1 MSMNTLSLSNV
12 VVGEDLQKSMDK
24 EGLKLSG
31 VYAMLDPVIS
41 RLASLNPLW
50 TFVINSSAPSMGSSR
65 VASGFM
71 VKLDGEELGSIGLS
85 YMGQRGKVIAIC
97 NDRIGKGRQRSD
109 SYRTV
114 DADKAILMA
123 KKMFGKM
130 NPSERISKA
139 KDAAERVVTRAS
151 WNKERERTQHQSLV
165 KNEMLAWAETKGHA
179 LFLEYLKAEAIPSL
193 RHKVTTSMEKVELLD
208 TEMKTIERVQEDFTK
223 NKTAL
228 VVKDLGKYLVKIGD
242 NVELY
247 DDNTLPLD
255 MRMKM
260 GMLKL
265 VEDEQYLTDV
275 GCKVTSEIF
284 VLLVDELTNV
294 SKGV

>member
-31 VYAMLDPVIS
+31 VYGMLDPVIS

-50 TFVINSSAPSMGSSR
+50 TFVINSSGLGTGNNR

-139 KDAAERVVTRAS
+139 KDAAERVVSRAS
-151 WNKERERTQHQSLV
+151 WNKERERTQHQANV
-165 KNEMLAWAETKGHA
+165 KNEMLVWAETKGHA
-179 LFLEYLKAEAIPSL
+179 MFLEYLKAEAIPSL

-208 TEMKTIERVQEDFTK
+208 TEMKTIEKVQEDFSN

-275 GCKVTSEIF
+275 GCKVTHEIF
-284 VLLVDELTNV
+284 VLLVDELTDV
-294 SKGV
+294 SEGV

>member
-1 MSMNTLSLSNV
+1 MSINTLSLSNV
-12 VVGEDLQKSMDK
+12 VVGEDLQKTMDK
-24 EGLKLSG
+24 EGFKLSG
-31 VYAMLDPVIS
+31 VFNMLDPVVN

-50 TFVINSSAPSMGSSR
+50 TFVINTSGLGTNNNR

-71 VKLDGEELGSIGLS
+71 VKLDGEELGSISLS
-85 YMGQRGKVIAIC
+85 YMGQRGKVICIS
-97 NDRIGKGRQRSD
+97 NDRIGKGRRRTD

-130 NPSERISKA
+130 NPNERISKA
-139 KDAAERVVTRAS
+139 KDAAERVVSRAS
-151 WNKERERTQHQSLV
+151 WNKERDRTQHQGNI
-165 KNEMLAWAETKGHA
+165 KNEMLVWAETKGNA
-179 LFLEYLKAEAIPSL
+179 LFMEYLKVEAIPSL

-208 TEMKTIERVQEDFTK
+208 TEMKTIERVQQDFSK

-228 VVKDLGKYLVKIGD
+228 VVKDTGKYLVKIGD
-242 NVELY
+242 KVDLY

-275 GCKVTSEIF
+275 GCKVSSEIF
-284 VLLVDELTNV
+284 VLLVDLTNV
-294 SKGV
+294 SEGV

>member
-12 VVGEDLQKSMDK
+12 VVGEDLQKSLDK
-24 EGLKLSG
+24 EGLKLTG
-31 VYAMLDPVIS
+31 VFNMLDPVIN

-50 TFVINSSAPSMGSSR
+50 TFVIVNSGPSMGNER
-65 VASGFM
+65 VACGFS
-71 VKLDGEELGSIGLS
+71 VKLDGEELGQIGLS
-85 YMGQRGKVIAIC
+85 YMGRRGRVISIS

-114 DADKAILMA
+114 DADKAILTA

-130 NPSERISKA
+130 NPIERISKA

-151 WNKERERTQHQSLV
+151 WNKERDRTQHQGYI
-165 KNEMLAWAETKGHA
+165 KNEMLAWVETKGHPM
-179 LFLEYLKAEAIPSL
+179 FLEYLKAEAIPSL
-193 RHKVTTSMEKVELLD
+193 RHKVTDAMGKVALLD
-208 TEMKTIERVQEDFTK
+208 TEMQTIDKVQKDFSS

-242 NVELY
+242 KVDLY
-247 DDNTLPLD
+247 DDNTLPVD

-275 GCKVTSEIF
+275 GCKVTNEIF

>member
-12 VVGEDLQKSMDK
+12 VVGEDLQKSLDK

-31 VYAMLDPVIS
+31 VYGMLDPVIS

-50 TFVINSSAPSMGSSR
+50 TFVITNSGHSMGSSR
-65 VASGFM
+65 VACGFL
-71 VKLDGEELGSIGLS
+71 VKLDGEELGTIGLS
-85 YMGQRGKVIAIC
+85 YMGNRGKVISIA

-109 SYRTV
+109 SYRTE

-139 KDAAERVVTRAS
+139 KDAAERVVSRAS
-151 WNKERERTQHQSLV
+151 WNKERERTSSQGVL
-165 KNEMLAWAETKGHA
+165 KAEMLAWVENRGYQMFMEFIEK
-179 LFLEYLKAEAIPSL
+179 EAIPSTK
-193 RHKVTTSMEKVELLD
+193 RKVLEAEEKVQKLD
-208 TEMKTIERVQEDFTK
+208 TEMKTIEKVQEDFS
-223 NKTAL
+223 NSKTAL
-228 VVKDLGKYLVKIGD
+228 VVKDTGKYLVKIGD

-265 VEDEQYLTDV
+265 VQDEEYLTDI

-294 SKGV
+294 SEGV

>member
-12 VVGEDLQKSMDK
+12 VVGEDLQKTMDK
-24 EGLKLSG
+24 EGFKLSG
-31 VYAMLDPVIS
+31 VFNMLDPVVN

-50 TFVINSSAPSMGSSR
+50 TFVINTSGLGTNNNR

-71 VKLDGEELGSIGLS
+71 VKLDGEELGSISLS

-97 NDRIGKGRQRSD
+97 NDRIGKGRQRTD

-130 NPSERISKA
+130 NPNERISKA
-139 KDAAERVVTRAS
+139 KDAAERVVSRAS
-151 WNKERERTQHQSLV
+151 WNKERERTLHQGNI
-165 KNEMLAWAETKGHA
+165 KNEMLVWAETKGNA
-179 LFLEYLKAEAIPSL
+179 LFMEYLKVEAIPSL
-193 RHKVTTSMEKVELLD
+193 KHKVTTSMEKVELLD
-208 TEMKTIERVQEDFTK
+208 TEMKTIERVQQDFSK

-228 VVKDLGKYLVKIGD
+228 VVKDTGKYLVKIGD
-242 NVELY
+242 KVDLY
-247 DDNTLPLD
+247 DDNTLPVD
-255 MRMKM
+255 MRMKI

-265 VEDEQYLTDV
+265 VEDEHYLTDI
-275 GCKVTSEIF
+275 GCKVSSEIF
-284 VLLVDELTNV
+284 VLLVDLTNV
-294 SKGV
+294 SEGV

>member
-1 MSMNTLSLSNV
+1 MSMNTLSLSNIV
-12 VVGEDLQKSMDK
+12 VSEELQKSMDK
-24 EGLKLSG
+24 EGMKMAS
-31 VYAMLDPVIS
+31 VYDMLDPVVS

-50 TFVINSSAPSMGSSR
+50 TFVITGSGHG
-65 VASGFM
+65 SGNNRIAMAFS
-71 VKLDGEELGSIGLS
+71 VKLDGEELGTIGLS
-85 YMGQRGKVIAIC
+85 YMGQRGRVICIC

-114 DADKAILMA
+114 DAEKAVLMA

-151 WNKERERTQHQSLV
+151 WSKERERTTSQSKIQSEL
-165 KNEMLAWAETKGHA
+165 LIWAQGKGHA
-179 LFLEYLKAEAIPSL
+179 MFLEYIDKEAQLQVKQNVI
-193 RHKVTTSMEKVELLD
+193 TNMEKVKVLD
-208 TEMKTIERVQEDFTK
+208 TEMKTIERVQEEFSK
-223 NKTAL
+223 GKTAL
-228 VVKDLGKYLVKIGD
+228 VVKDTGKYLVKIGD

-255 MRMKM
+255 IRMKM

-265 VEDEQYLTDV
+265 VNDEHYITDV

-284 VLLVDELTNV
+284 VLLVDDLTNV
-294 SKGV
+294 SEGV

>member
-1 MSMNTLSLSNV
+1 MNTLSLSNI
-12 VVGEDLQKSMDK
+12 VVGEDLQKSLDK
-24 EGLKLSG
+24 EGLKMTG
-31 VYAMLDPVIS
+31 VYSMLDPVVS

-50 TFVINSSAPSMGSSR
+50 TFVINNSGMHMGSAR
-65 VASGFM
+65 VASGFV

-85 YMGQRGKVIAIC
+85 YMGQRGKVICIS
-97 NDRIGKGRQRSD
+97 NDRIGKGRQRTD

-130 NPSERISKA
+130 NPNERIQKA
-139 KDAAERVVTRAS
+139 KDAAERVVSRAS
-151 WNKERERTQHQSLV
+151 WNKERERTQHQGNI
-165 KNEMLAWAETKGHA
+165 KNEMLVWAETKGNA

-193 RHKVTTSMEKVELLD
+193 RHKVTVSMEKVELLD
-208 TEMKTIERVQEDFTK
+208 TEMKTIEKVQEDFSN

-228 VVKDLGKYLVKIGD
+228 VVKDTGKYLVKIGD
-242 NVELY
+242 KVDLY
-247 DDNTLPLD
+247 DDNTLPVD

-275 GCKVTSEIF
+275 GCKVTNEIF

>member
-31 VYAMLDPVIS
+31 VYGMLDPVVS

-65 VASGFM
+65 VASNFM

-139 KDAAERVVTRAS
+139 KDAAERVVSRAS

-165 KNEMLAWAETKGHA
+165 KNEMLAWAETKGNA
-179 LFLEYLKAEAIPSL
+179 MFLEYLKAEAIPSL
-193 RHKVTTSMEKVELLD
+193 KHKVTTSMEKVELLD
-208 TEMKTIERVQEDFTK
+208 TEMKTIERVQEEFTK

-275 GCKVTSEIF
+275 GCKVSSEIF

-294 SKGV
+294 SEGV

>member
-50 TFVINSSAPSMGSSR
+50 TFVINSSTHSMGSSR

-151 WNKERERTQHQSLV
+151 WNKERERTQHQANV
-165 KNEMLAWAETKGHA
+165 KNEMLVWAETKGHA
-179 LFLEYLKAEAIPSL
+179 MFLEYLKAEAIPSL

-265 VEDEQYLTDV
+265 VEDEQYLTEV

>member
-1 MSMNTLSLSNV
+1 MSINTLSLSNV

-139 KDAAERVVTRAS
+139 KDAAERVVSRAS

-165 KNEMLAWAETKGHA
+165 KNEMLAWVETKGLA
-179 LFLEYLKAEAIPSL
+179 TFMEFIKAEAIPSL
-193 RHKVTTSMEKVELLD
+193 KHKVTTSMEKVVLLD
-208 TEMKTIERVQEDFTK
+208 TEMRTIEKVQEDFSN

-275 GCKVTSEIF
+275 GCKVTHEIF

-294 SKGV
+294 SEGV

>member
-1 MSMNTLSLSNV
+1 MSMNTLNLSNV
-12 VVGEDLQKSMDK
+12 VVGEDLQKSLDK
-24 EGLKLSG
+24 DGLKLSG
-31 VYAMLDPVIS
+31 VIDLLDPVIN

-50 TFVINSSAPSMGSSR
+50 TFVINNSGHSMGSSR
-65 VASGFM
+65 VASNFT
-71 VKLDGEELGSIGLS
+71 VKLDGEELGIIGLS
-85 YMGQRGKVIAIC
+85 YMGQRGKVITIC
-97 NDRIGKGRQRSD
+97 NDRIGRGRQRSD
-109 SYRTV
+109 SYRTQ

-165 KNEMLAWAETKGHA
+165 KNEMLAWVETKGHDM
-179 LFLEYLKAEAIPSL
+179 FMKYIKVEAIPSL
-193 RHKVTTSMEKVELLD
+193 KHKVTTSMEKVVLLD
-208 TEMKTIERVQEDFTK
+208 TEMKTIERVQEDFSK

-228 VVKDLGKYLVKIGD
+228 VVKDSGKYLVRIGD
-242 NVELY
+242 KVDLY

-265 VEDEQYLTDV
+265 VQDEEYLTDI

-294 SKGV
+294 SEGV

>member
-12 VVGEDLQKSMDK
+12 VIGEKLQRDLDK
-24 EGLKLSG
+24 ESMKVTS
-31 VYAMLDPVIS
+31 VYDILEPVVS
-41 RLASLNPLW
+41 RLATLNPLW
-50 TFVINSSAPSMGSSR
+50 TFVVVSTGHSTGSNRIAMGFS
-65 VASGFM
+65 
-71 VKLDGEELGSIGLS
+71 VKLDGEELGQIGLS
-85 YMGQRGKVIAIC
+85 YMGNRGRVISIS

-109 SYRTV
+109 SYRTQ
-114 DADKAILMA
+114 DAEKAVLMA

-130 NPSERISKA
+130 NPTERINKA

-151 WNKERERTQHQSLV
+151 WNKERERNNHKSNIQGA
-165 KNEMLAWAETKGHA
+165 MLRWAETNGQA
-179 LFLEYLKAEAIPSL
+179 MFLEYVQKEAIPSM
-193 RHKVTTSMEKVELLD
+193 KQQITNSIEKLETLD
-208 TEMKTIERVQEDFTK
+208 TEMKTIERVQQDFSS

-228 VVKDLGKYLVKIGD
+228 VVKDSGKYLVRIGD
-242 NVELY
+242 NVDLY
-247 DDNTLPLD
+247 DDNSLPLD

-284 VLLVDELTNV
+284 VLLVN
-294 SKGV
+294 